1 MLNPYTP
8 APVVHAHAH
17 AHVLRVNACIPSG
30 HVAAGDACIHPIHP
44 ISHTPHIPYTHIRAS
59 PDTPYTGIPGNRGPD
74 GIPLNGVPGIGPKP
88 HSYIDAPDGHTRDLA
103 HMGPPNR
110 APNRG
115 PNTPILAPPGGPLWL
130 EYIKG
135 LNGHTRD
142 LGLFTPP
149 K

>member
-1 MLNPYTP
+1 MGYGPLAGMHVSPIPYRVLGIHAYRLMAHIPYTP
-8 APVVHAHAH
+8 Y
-17 AHVLRVNACIPSG
+17 
-30 HVAAGDACIHPIHP
+30 PIHP
-44 ISHTPHIPYTHIRAS
+44 IYRAS
-59 PDTPYTGIPGNRGPD
+59 PDTPYTGIPGNRAPD
-74 GIPLNGVPGIGPKP
+74 GVPLNGVPGIGPKP
-88 HSYIDAPDGHTRDLA
+88 HSYIDAPDGHTRDL
-103 HMGPPNR
+103 GPSSPPNR

-135 LNGHTRD
+135 SDGHTRD

>member
-1 MLNPYTP
+1 MYPQYPIRVLGI
-8 APVVHAHAH
+8 HALA
-17 AHVLRVNACIPSG
+17 
-30 HVAAGDACIHPIHP
+30 
-44 ISHTPHIPYTHIRAS
+44 HIPYTPYPIAHTAHS
-59 PDTPYTGIPGNRGPD
+59 PDTPYTGIPGNRAPD
-74 GIPLNGVPGIGPKP
+74 GVPLNGVPRIGPKP
-88 HSYIDAPDGHTRDLA
+88 HSYIDAPDGHTRDL
-103 HMGPPNR
+103 GPWSPPNR